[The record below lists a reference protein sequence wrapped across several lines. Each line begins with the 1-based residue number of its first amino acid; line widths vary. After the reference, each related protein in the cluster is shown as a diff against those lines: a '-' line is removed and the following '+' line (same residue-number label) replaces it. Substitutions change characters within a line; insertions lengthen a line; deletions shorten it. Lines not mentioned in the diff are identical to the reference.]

1 MAPPAHEASESYS
14 PNAYGHS
21 YNSRNRSQ
29 PSFAFGSADRFGYV
43 KARERRTVPGPGAY
57 ESNPAL
63 GAQKDSQRSTRP
75 SYSFGNSIREKAN
88 NGECLFFPTVHL
100 PCVLTVFDAVFI
112 SPQHEKVRFG
122 TLSPGPRY
130 SPRQN
135 NSLGQQ
141 SLTENRSSSEYT
153 FSKAGRFAWQLYVKK
168 VSKDAIPGPGAYKN
182 VPAVGAQLLS
192 QRNTKPAFSFHG
204 SLDYI
209 PSSARVT
216 AQNSKASTTAST
228 STAQ

>member
-88 NGECLFFPTVHL
+88 N
-100 PCVLTVFDAVFI
+100 VFI